1 MKGPGGGG
9 RSITLKLPA
18 GKARQVE
25 EILQAEGVPLE
36 PCDYAFF
43 RGRTKGCVL
52 TFYKSGKLLLQG
64 PLAESWA
71 LRLAGSIP
79 REEREGFPGGRHPT
93 IGSDESGK
101 GDYFGPL
108 VVAAVFAPPERW
120 DLLQRAGIQDSKAV
134 SDRKSLTLAG
144 WIEKEFPTALRVL
157 MPPEYNP
164 AWESAGR
171 NLNKL
176 MARLHGEVLKELLPR
191 LRGSQKGLVLVDKF
205 GPRSRVEIE
214 MGELPP
220 GVTLLQVPRAEVHP
234 VVAAASIVARARF
247 LEGLEE
253 CSREAA
259 TNLPKGSGPAA
270 KNTAARVVEIGGRDL
285 LAKVAK
291 LHFKITPGLFRP
303 E

>member
-9 RSITLKLPA
+9 KSITLKLPP

-25 EILQAEGVPLE
+25 EILQAEGIPLE
-36 PCDYAFF
+36 PCDYAYF
-43 RGRTKGCVL
+43 RGRAQGCVL

-64 PLAESWA
+64 PLAEAWA
-71 LRLAGSIP
+71 LRVAGGLP
-79 REEREGFPGGRHPT
+79 EEKEDRREFPGGRRPT

-108 VVAAVFAPPERW
+108 VVAAVYAPPDRW
-120 DLLQRAGIQDSKAV
+120 DLLQKAGVQDSKSV

-144 WIEKEFPTALRVL
+144 WIEKEFPTAQRTL
-157 MPPEYNP
+157 MPEEYNP
-164 AWESAGR
+164 AWEAADR

-176 MARLHGEVLKELLPR
+176 MARLHGEVLKELLPHLGEPPR
-191 LRGSQKGLVLVDKF
+191 GLVLVDKF
-205 GPRSRVEIE
+205 GPKGRVEDE
-214 MGELPP
+214 MGDLPE
-220 GVTLLQVPRAEVHP
+220 GVELLQVPRAEVHP

-259 TNLPKGSGPAA
+259 TRLPKGSGPAA
-270 KNTAARVVEIGGRDL
+270 KNTAARVVEIGGRKL

-291 LHFKITPGLFRP
+291 LHFKITPGLF
-303 E
+303 